1 MIPVRAEAER
11 NLKSVA
17 ERSKAGVTGE
27 TGRGIFKWASTCQ
40 RSIICMH

>member
-17 ERSKAGVTGE
+17 EGSKAGVPEKQDDMKG
-27 TGRGIFKWASTCQ
+27 FL
-40 RSIICMH
+40 

>member
-17 ERSKAGVTGE
+17 EGSKAG
-27 TGRGIFKWASTCQ
+27 
-40 RSIICMH
+40 RSYRRSRMI